1 MDKWVCLI
9 RFVRPPLPYSQN
21 WAQIPDSRT
30 ELLSDCVV
38 SVLSAFSGISWYFV
52 RYNFMIKKAFRDTTV
67 L

>member
-38 SVLSAFSGISWYFV
+38 SVLSAFSGISWLFC
-52 RYNFMIKKAFRDTTV
+52 
-67 L
+67 